1 MSRWDGQG
9 YGGVTACLDQTDR
22 DRKQLPAGTNH
33 SNARFCAART
43 QCNISRENPASVLK
57 SLVGLMAFAGLLGTI
72 FGNQAIRVGAFVV
85 VIVFVVSVI
94 LVLLADRRRSTQET
108 ETYRKLLTRYCD
120 FVRDNNSDP
129 LVSVE
134 SWDQTVYLRPN
145 GDVREVLVIKA
156 IALRERVYFVRMTAG
171 SRWEQPER
179 YRRNVEVTAKALTVN
194 GLSGTQWN
202 VTSSWTSA
210 QRMASVLHLHEPV
223 KQGEEIHFEVVRL
236 WPGKCRPLMR
246 DLKVEEFVFRSTG
259 LLVTRQVR
267 YTIVLPEGFEAI
279 NEPIGQQDPDVNLV
293 VLPPRDHK
301 GRSVVGWS
309 AELVPPDTTVG
320 IRLELSKP
328 TP

>member
-1 MSRWDGQG
+1 MFKSFIAW
-9 YGGVTACLDQTDR
+9 LD
-22 DRKQLPAGTNH
+22 
-33 SNARFCAART
+33 FY
-43 QCNISRENPASVLK
+43 ISRENPASVLK

-94 LVLLADRRRSTQET
+94 LVLLADRRRSMQQLGI
-108 ETYRKLLTRYCD
+108 YRKLLTRYTD
-120 FVRDNNSDP
+120 FVRDNSSDP

-179 YRRNVEVTAKALTVN
+179 YRRNVDVAARGLTVN
-194 GLSGTQWN
+194 GSSGTRWN
-202 VTSSWTSA
+202 VTTSWTSSQKMTA
-210 QRMASVLHLHEPV
+210 VLHLHEPV
-223 KQGEEIHFEVVRL
+223 KQGEEIHFEVVRV

-246 DLKVEEFVFRSTG
+246 EQAAEEFIFRSTS
-259 LLVTRQVR
+259 LLVIRQVN

-279 NEPIGQQDPDVNLV
+279 HEPIGQHHPDVNLA
-293 VLPPRDHK
+293 VLSHRDK
-301 GRSVVGWS
+301 EGRSVFAWS
-309 AELVPPDTTVG
+309 ADLVPADTAVG
-320 IRLELSKP
+320 IRVELSKP

>member
-1 MSRWDGQG
+1 MFKSFIAW
-9 YGGVTACLDQTDR
+9 LD
-22 DRKQLPAGTNH
+22 
-33 SNARFCAART
+33 FY
-43 QCNISRENPASVLK
+43 ISRENPASVLK

-85 VIVFVVSVI
+85 VIVFVVSII
-94 LVLLADRRRSTQET
+94 LMLLADRRRSTQELG
-108 ETYRKLLTRYCD
+108 TYRKLLVRYCD
-120 FVRDNNSDP
+120 FVRDNSSDP

-156 IALRERVYFVRMTAG
+156 IALRERVYFVRLTAG

-179 YRRNVEVTAKALTVN
+179 YRRNVEVAARGLTVN
-194 GLSGTQWN
+194 GTSGTRWN
-202 VTSSWTSA
+202 VTTSWTSSQKMTA
-210 QRMASVLHLHEPV
+210 VLHLHEPV

-246 DLKVEEFVFRSTG
+246 DHAAEEFIFRSTN
-259 LLVTRQVR
+259 LLVPRQVN
-267 YTIVLPEGFEAI
+267 YTIVLPEGCEAI
-279 NEPIGQQDPDVNLV
+279 HEPIGQQHPDVNLV
-293 VLPPRDHK
+293 VLPHRDK
-301 GRSVVGWS
+301 EGRSVFAWS
-309 AELVPPDTTVG
+309 AELVPPDTAVG